1 MKKLLNSY
9 PLVLFGE
16 TIGSKETLSKGVR
29 YKLLSL
35 CLKVL
40 STVKTDEEIWEFYQ
54 WRKNVYKNIRLF
66 TVFMIFF
73 LLIMTYILSS
83 SLIAA
88 VSAGFVFLLV
98 YGFIAATVKVERKYA
113 YLWDDKDLFMEF
125 LKLNKSELFNPEE
138 FDQHVRR
145 DKVELKKN
153 ELDFDEE
160 LLILKNQTNTFNSVP
175 MENVIQYFDIM
186 RENTDHPEKLKQVQ
200 ISDKDFIRF
209 IKARFVDNSKIHLDI
224 AHIKGNKSSIKALFY
239 NFYVLSTTLY
249 GEAKTDTQPSY
260 VELYLYSFSE
270 FDKLNYS
277 NFSDA
282 LTEPALAFRKAI
294 RDFTKM
300 H

>member
-9 PLVLFGE
+9 PLVLLGE

-54 WRKNVYKNIRLF
+54 WRKNGYKNIRLF
-66 TVFMIFF
+66 TVFMIVF
-73 LLIMTYILSS
+73 LLIMSYILFG
-83 SLIAA
+83 SLI
-88 VSAGFVFLLV
+88 VTISAGMVSLV
-98 YGFIAATVKVERKYA
+98 VYVFIAATVKVERNYA
-113 YLWDDKDLFMEF
+113 YLWDDKALFMEF
-125 LKLNKSELFNPEE
+125 LKLNKSELFNPEK
-138 FDQHVRR
+138 FDQHVGR
-145 DKVELKKN
+145 DKVKLKKN
-153 ELDFDEE
+153 ELDFYEE
-160 LLILKNQTNTFNSVP
+160 LLILKNQTNAFNSVP

-186 RENTDHPEKLKQVQ
+186 RENTDYPEKLKQVQ

-209 IKARFVDNSKIHLDI
+209 IKARFVDNSKTLLNI

-239 NFYVLSTTLY
+239 NFYVFSTTLY

-260 VELYLYSFSE
+260 VELYLYSFRE

-277 NFSDA
+277 NFSDG
-282 LTEPALAFRKAI
+282 LTDSAIAFRKAI
-294 RDFTKM
+294 REFTKM
-300 H
+300 Y

>member
-9 PLVLFGE
+9 PLVLLGE

-35 CLKVL
+35 CLKVF

-54 WRKNVYKNIRLF
+54 WRKNGYKNIRSF
-66 TVFMIFF
+66 TVFMIVF
-73 LLIMTYILSS
+73 LLIMSYILFGT
-83 SLIAA
+83 LI
-88 VSAGFVFLLV
+88 VTISAGMVFLVV
-98 YGFIAATVKVERKYA
+98 YGFIAATVKVERNYA
-113 YLWDDKDLFMEF
+113 YLWDDKALFMEF
-125 LKLNKSELFNPEE
+125 LKLNKSELFNSEK

-153 ELDFDEE
+153 ELDFHEE
-160 LLILKNQTNTFNSVP
+160 LLILKTQTNTFNSVP

-186 RENTDHPEKLKQVQ
+186 RENTDHPENLKQVQ

-209 IKARFVDNSKIHLDI
+209 IKARFVDNSKAFLNI
-224 AHIKGNKSSIKALFY
+224 AHIKGNKSSIKTLFY

-249 GEAKTDTQPSY
+249 GEAKTDTQPRY
-260 VELYLYSFSE
+260 VELYLYSFRE

-277 NFSDA
+277 NFSDG
-282 LTEPALAFRKAI
+282 LTESAYAFRKAI